1 MRPFAEMQRPSMPK
15 VARRAIVHCV
25 GVTVLLLTAAQIA
38 RAEDDHVISFSERD
52 IGAVPAEFEVLQLR
66 NGAQARW
73 SVVHDPSAEER
84 AALEQSSRDL
94 SDNVHPM
101 AIYRSVSLK
110 NVAARVQFKIVSGRM
125 KNAGLAL
132 RYQNRN
138 NYYAV
143 VASALEQRVDLI
155 CAVDGKVQRIAGVDA
170 EVAIDHWQEI
180 GVIADGARFAVVL
193 DGAELF
199 IAFDNTFGTGGRIA
213 LWTEEDNVTRFG
225 QFAIKALPGSEER

>member
-25 GVTVLLLTAAQIA
+25 GVTILLLTATPIA

-170 EVAIDHWQEI
+170 KIAIDHWQEI

-193 DGAELF
+193 DGVELF
-199 IAFDNTFGTGGRIA
+199 IAFDRTFRTSGRIA

-225 QFAIKALPGSEER
+225 QLAIKALPGSEEQ